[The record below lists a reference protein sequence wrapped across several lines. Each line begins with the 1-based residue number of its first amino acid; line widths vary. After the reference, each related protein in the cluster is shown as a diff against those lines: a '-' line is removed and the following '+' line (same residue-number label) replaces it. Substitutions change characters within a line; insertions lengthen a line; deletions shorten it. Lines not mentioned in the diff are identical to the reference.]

1 MVDLDR
7 IISLLIIA
15 PPILFAL
22 TVHEYAHGWVAYKYG
37 DPTAKNA
44 GRLTLNPISHLDPL
58 GTIMLFLVHL
68 GWAKPV
74 PINPYYLRNPKKDI
88 IWVSLAG
95 PGANILTAFVCGLV
109 IRMIHPLSGYLMF
122 GSSSFSVL
130 ALMLVYGMMIN
141 LVLAFFNLIPLPPL
155 DGSKILAGL
164 LPPQY
169 EYKMEQLER
178 FGPFLLI
185 GVILVTSF
193 AGIPILSWILSPF
206 VSFFS
211 YLFAGADFSRFF

>member
-1 MVDLDR
+1 MER

-44 GRLTLNPISHLDPL
+44 GRLTLNPLSHLDPL

-74 PINPYYLRNPKKDI
+74 PVNPYYLRNPKKDL

-95 PGANILTAFVCGLV
+95 PGANILTALACGLI
-109 IRMIHPLSGYLMF
+109 IRLIHPVSGYLMF
-122 GSSSFSVL
+122 GSSSFSVF

-155 DGSKILAGL
+155 DGSKILMGL
-164 LPPQY
+164 LPSQY

-185 GVILVTSF
+185 GIIMVTSF

-206 VSFFS
+206 VNFFS

>member
-1 MVDLDR
+1 MDKLL
-7 IISLLIIA
+7 SLLIIA

-44 GRLTLNPISHLDPL
+44 GRLTLNPLSHLDPI

-74 PINPYYLRNPKKDI
+74 PVNPYYLRHPKRDM

-95 PGANILTAFVCGLV
+95 PGANMLTALACGLI
-109 IRMIHPLSGYLMF
+109 IRLVNPLSAYLEM
-122 GSSSFSVL
+122 GNSFLGIL
-130 ALMLVYGMMIN
+130 ALMVVYGMMIN
-141 LVLAFFNLIPLPPL
+141 IVLAIFNLIPLPPL
-155 DGSKILAGL
+155 DGSKILMGL
-164 LPPQY
+164 LPIQY
-169 EYKMEQLER
+169 EHQMEQLER
-178 FGPFLLI
+178 VGPFLLLGI
-185 GVILVTSF
+185 ILVTSF
-193 AGIPILSWILSPF
+193 AGIPILSWILTPF

>member
-1 MVDLDR
+1 MDR
-7 IISLLIIA
+7 ILSLLIIA

-22 TVHEYAHGWVAYKYG
+22 TVHEYAHGWMAFRYG

-44 GRLTLNPISHLDPL
+44 GRLTLNPLSHLDPI

-74 PINPYYLRNPKKDI
+74 PVNPYYLRHPKRDM

-95 PGANILTAFVCGLV
+95 PGANMLTALACGLI
-109 IRMIHPLSGYLMF
+109 IRLVNPLSAYLQM
-122 GSSSFSVL
+122 GTSFLGIL
-130 ALMLVYGMMIN
+130 ALMVVYGMMIN
-141 LVLAFFNLIPLPPL
+141 IVLAIFNLIPLPPL
-155 DGSKILAGL
+155 DGSKILRGL
-164 LPPQY
+164 LPDQY
-169 EYKMEQLER
+169 EYQMDQLER
-178 FGPFLLI
+178 VGPFLLLGI
-185 GVILVTSF
+185 IMVTSF
-193 AGIPILSWILSPF
+193 AGIPILSWIVTPF